1 MQYALEHSHTQ
12 QAIKARLARGPHSNY
27 LRDWIYGGIDGAVTT
42 FAIIAGVAGA
52 DLAAGVVLIL
62 GFANLL
68 ADGLAM
74 AASNYS
80 GTTAERDD
88 YKRVLGIEQK
98 HIALVPEG
106 EREEIRQIFSAKG
119 FSGDDLKRI
128 VSVITSDK
136 ALWVKTMAV
145 EEYGLSPTPR
155 SPALAALSTFAAF
168 ILCGLV
174 PLAAFLLAGGLMSC
188 VVAAGATFFGV
199 GRRRRHQKQMVADD
213 LVEVRPRDLAD
224 RHERS
229 RRRFCRRL
237 LPQGPD
243 FGLTWIKPACAGM
256 RFISVCGCP
265 AVSVAHD
272 RALASG
278 HNHGPQRSD
287 LHAPC
292 GARIHHRTDKRK
304 RNSRTHRR
312 GRSSAERGE
321 RAALLVLRRPRQS
334 RARDNIAGSKSAYG
348 ENDAG
353 RTHVASF
360 QRGIE
365 RSEFRR
371 FLSRASA
378 NRDFHRG

>member
-52 DLAAGVVLIL
+52 DLAASVVLIL

-119 FSGDDLKRI
+119 FSGDDLERI

-155 SPALAALSTFAAF
+155 SPALAALSTFAPF

-199 GRRRRHQKQMVADD
+199 GAIKSRWSPTTWWRSGLETLLIGMSAAGVAFAVGYC
-213 LVEVRPRDLAD
+213 LKAL
-224 RHERS
+224 
-229 RRRFCRRL
+229 
-237 LPQGPD
+237 
-243 FGLTWIKPACAGM
+243 
-256 RFISVCGCP
+256 IS
-265 AVSVAHD
+265 A
-272 RALASG
+272 
-278 HNHGPQRSD
+278 
-287 LHAPC
+287 
-292 GARIHHRTDKRK
+292 
-304 RNSRTHRR
+304 
-312 GRSSAERGE
+312 
-321 RAALLVLRRPRQS
+321 
-334 RARDNIAGSKSAYG
+334 
-348 ENDAG
+348 
-353 RTHVASF
+353 
-360 QRGIE
+360 
-365 RSEFRR
+365 
-371 FLSRASA
+371 
-378 NRDFHRG
+378 

>member
-52 DLAAGVVLIL
+52 DLAASVVLIL

-80 GTTAERDD
+80 GTKAERDD

-119 FSGDDLKRI
+119 FSGDDLERI

-199 GRRRRHQKQMVADD
+199 GAIKSRWSPTTWWRSGLETLLIGLSAAGVAFAVGYC
-213 LVEVRPRDLAD
+213 LKAL
-224 RHERS
+224 
-229 RRRFCRRL
+229 
-237 LPQGPD
+237 
-243 FGLTWIKPACAGM
+243 
-256 RFISVCGCP
+256 IS
-265 AVSVAHD
+265 A
-272 RALASG
+272 
-278 HNHGPQRSD
+278 
-287 LHAPC
+287 
-292 GARIHHRTDKRK
+292 
-304 RNSRTHRR
+304 
-312 GRSSAERGE
+312 
-321 RAALLVLRRPRQS
+321 
-334 RARDNIAGSKSAYG
+334 
-348 ENDAG
+348 
-353 RTHVASF
+353 
-360 QRGIE
+360 
-365 RSEFRR
+365 
-371 FLSRASA
+371 
-378 NRDFHRG
+378 

>member
-52 DLAAGVVLIL
+52 DLAASVVLIL

-119 FSGDDLKRI
+119 FSGDDLERI

-199 GRRRRHQKQMVADD
+199 GAIK
-213 LVEVRPRDLAD
+213 
-224 RHERS
+224 S
-229 RRRFCRRL
+229 RWS
-237 LPQGPD
+237 PT
-243 FGLTWIKPACAGM
+243 TWW
-256 RFISVCGCP
+256 
-265 AVSVAHD
+265 
-272 RALASG
+272 
-278 HNHGPQRSD
+278 
-287 LHAPC
+287 
-292 GARIHHRTDKRK
+292 
-304 RNSRTHRR
+304 
-312 GRSSAERGE
+312 RSSLETLLIGMS
-321 RAALLVLRRPRQS
+321 AAGVAFAVGYCLKAL
-334 RARDNIAGSKSAYG
+334 ISA
-348 ENDAG
+348 
-353 RTHVASF
+353 
-360 QRGIE
+360 
-365 RSEFRR
+365 
-371 FLSRASA
+371 
-378 NRDFHRG
+378 

>member
-1 MQYALEHSHTQ
+1 
-12 QAIKARLARGPHSNY
+12 LARGPHSNY

-52 DLAAGVVLIL
+52 DLAASVVLIL

-80 GTTAERDD
+80 GTKAERDD

-119 FSGDDLKRI
+119 FSGDDLERI

-199 GRRRRHQKQMVADD
+199 GAIKSRWSPTTWWRSGLETLLIGMSAAGVAFAVGYC
-213 LVEVRPRDLAD
+213 LKAL
-224 RHERS
+224 
-229 RRRFCRRL
+229 
-237 LPQGPD
+237 
-243 FGLTWIKPACAGM
+243 
-256 RFISVCGCP
+256 IS
-265 AVSVAHD
+265 A
-272 RALASG
+272 
-278 HNHGPQRSD
+278 
-287 LHAPC
+287 
-292 GARIHHRTDKRK
+292 
-304 RNSRTHRR
+304 
-312 GRSSAERGE
+312 
-321 RAALLVLRRPRQS
+321 
-334 RARDNIAGSKSAYG
+334 
-348 ENDAG
+348 
-353 RTHVASF
+353 
-360 QRGIE
+360 
-365 RSEFRR
+365 
-371 FLSRASA
+371 
-378 NRDFHRG
+378 